1 MTYGGPRRMDE
12 HGRRLGPWECSAC
25 GRRDFPVVSLRE
37 DHEARVHGIVPEGV
51 DLMGQRQIP
60 GHRQT
65 SNHRTCCSL
74 GYALAVDLSED
85 DRALAESLIG
95 HVPDIELH
103 QALTR
108 PHREGGVDYPPVA
121 PYVSEQGI
129 GRHRRK
135 LCCCFRDEPPATVIR
150 FRGNRP

>member
-1 MTYGGPRRMDE
+1 M
-12 HGRRLGPWECSAC
+12 
-25 GRRDFPVVSLRE
+25 SLRE
-37 DHEARVHGIVPEGV
+37 DHEAAEHGVRPPHSRPLSEEAA
-51 DLMGQRQIP
+51 LKRRIP

-65 SNHRTCCSL
+65 ANHTTCCSL
-74 GYALAVDLSED
+74 GYAFAVDLTPE

-95 HVPDIELH
+95 QVPDIELH

-108 PHREGGVDYPPVA
+108 PHREDSVDEPPVA

-135 LCCCFRDEPPATVIR
+135 LCCCFRDEPQATVIR
-150 FRGNRP
+150 FQGNRAAKPAESPP